1 MMTMITNPAFG
12 LSLTNTTNMVEPV
25 VNGYTTEMFIQ
36 QACGFELVGVT
47 SLTPPVDYL
56 EKYKNLS
63 EIEKIS
69 KIEEKQ
75 QNPDPEQYLYIYKPI
90 PPPGYVAL
98 GLVASVTDDIDSV
111 EVYCVKEQ
119 YVVYSY

>member
-1 MMTMITNPAFG
+1 MISIMTMATNPAFG
-12 LSLTNTTNMVEPV
+12 LSLTNTANMVEPI
-25 VNGYTTEMFIQ
+25 VNSYTTEMFVQ

-69 KIEEKQ
+69 KIEEK
-75 QNPDPEQYLYIYKPI
+75 
-90 PPPGYVAL
+90 
-98 GLVASVTDDIDSV
+98 
-111 EVYCVKEQ
+111 
-119 YVVYSY
+119 